1 MKKVFILGSCV
12 SRDAFALEESK
23 EQYSVVNYIARTSF
37 ASSFHSQKTVNVD
50 TSTIPS
56 IFQKRMVENDL
67 FKLTENAIKNTEF
80 DILLVDLIDE
90 RFRLFISEDGEI
102 FTISSE
108 LKKYCNFKRGGDILH
123 PGDDIFFKYWKSGW
137 NNFIN
142 IAKKQ
147 GVLDKIVVSKIFW
160 STTDGENTEL
170 TKDDYQKY
178 IEDNNQWLD
187 KLYNYIELSG
197 EVKILK
203 YPQRLFCA
211 DLNHKWGY
219 QPFHYTKPLYLYTL
233 SQLNTMMH

>member
-37 ASSFHSQKTVNVD
+37 ASSFHSQKTINVD

-108 LKKYCNFKRGGDILH
+108 LKKYCNFKRGG
-123 PGDDIFFKYWKSGW
+123 GIF
-137 NNFIN
+137 
-142 IAKKQ
+142 
-147 GVLDKIVVSKIFW
+147 
-160 STTDGENTEL
+160 
-170 TKDDYQKY
+170 
-178 IEDNNQWLD
+178 
-187 KLYNYIELSG
+187 
-197 EVKILK
+197 
-203 YPQRLFCA
+203 
-211 DLNHKWGY
+211 
-219 QPFHYTKPLYLYTL
+219 YTQVMTF
-233 SQLNTMMH
+233 SLNTGRVVGIISLILQKSKVF